1 MELRFVGKTTAQY
14 EISRVHRTSLL
25 QRRSFSTDYSCK
37 YWITISYSVNSKTIN
52 QVKLYFYKKK
62 DEIRCNV
69 WLKIFPLG
77 GAKISAW
84 PCKFK
89 ARTSS
94 RGFSLEPNESII
106 SHTFPIL
113 IDHSSFFAL
122 FFTNFHFHREGPEL
136 VDTRDCILFF

>member
-1 MELRFVGKTTAQY
+1 MSLNPIVFVNRIDFVNRPIEDWPMELARLRGKPDLIPPNQL
-14 EISRVHRTSLL
+14 EIDWH
-25 QRRSFSTDYSCK
+25 SFRMKSNCIFT
-37 YWITISYSVNSKTIN
+37 
-52 QVKLYFYKKK
+52 KKK
-62 DEIRCNV
+62 DGIRCNV

-106 SHTFPIL
+106 SHTFPIR